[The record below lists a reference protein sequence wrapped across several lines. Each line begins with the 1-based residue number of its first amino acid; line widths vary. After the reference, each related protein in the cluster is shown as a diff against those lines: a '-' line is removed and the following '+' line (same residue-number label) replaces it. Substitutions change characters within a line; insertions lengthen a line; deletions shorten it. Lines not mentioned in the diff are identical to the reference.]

1 MDTQQ
6 FRYFLQ
12 LCVDK
17 NYSAAADNLYI
28 TQQALRK
35 SIKRLET
42 ETKSMLFYRSGD
54 SLELT
59 QAGICVKSHAR
70 NIIDELHRMDAALA
84 QISDSGTSII
94 TIAASYGVY
103 PLIAAKL
110 IMPFELI
117 HPEVSIKIVE
127 LPDVDCEDAIKNGD
141 ADLGFCIGPCNTQYF
156 DVHELEVRNLCA
168 LVNKSNPLSMREYL
182 TVTDLEGEELAI
194 VNEGFKINQNFLAYC
209 EKEGIKPDIKLEGGD
224 VVSVHNFARFGQNVA
239 VSVDFLGEDLG
250 YEEVALIPL
259 HAPGLT
265 WTINSIVGKRGK
277 RSDAADA
284 LIKFIGEVYR

>member
-265 WTINSIVGKRGK
+265 WTVNSIVGKRGK

>member
-265 WTINSIVGKRGK
+265 WTVNSIVGKRGK

-284 LIKFIGEVYR
+284 LINHTMII

>member
-239 VSVDFLGEDLG
+239 VSVDFLGEELG

-265 WTINSIVGKRGK
+265 WTVNSIVGKRGK